1 MNYQKIVNEIINI
14 ENEEKLNEFLSKI
27 SNYLKSKNELIN
39 YLNEF
44 KEENNNNLKNYI
56 ISNSE

>member
-1 MNYQKIVNEIINI
+1 MNYQKIANEIINI

-27 SNYLKSKNELIN
+27 STYLKSKNELIE

-56 ISNSE
+56 I